1 LESKDRIDS
10 NYSIIYSK
18 CKETITMIMEPIQSI
33 AMSSFV
39 SDEEQMWGAVLS
51 RDPRA
56 DGSFVYA
63 VRSTGIYCRPTCA
76 SKRPRREHVSF
87 FTELDQ
93 AERAGFRPCKRCHPR
108 GQGDGPD
115 ALIVKQVTGYIEEN
129 VGGERPVT
137 LEAISEHVGVSPF
150 HLQRVFKRAT
160 GVTPRQYAEALRLE
174 RAKERLREGDGVAEA
189 LYEAGYGSS
198 SRLYEGAGERLGMTP
213 GEYKRGGEWASIGF
227 TTAQCPLG
235 TLLVAATERGV
246 CAVRLGDDEASL
258 EETLHA
264 EFPAATIKRDDQALA
279 RWIEPILSYL
289 AGELPNPSLPI
300 HVRATAFQRRVWEML
315 RTIPYGSTRS
325 YGAVASAMG
334 QPTATRAVARACAT
348 NPVAMVVPC
357 HRVISADG
365 RLGGYRWGT
374 WRKRAL
380 LELEQGQVMQVVA
393 E

>member
-1 LESKDRIDS
+1 MISTESH
-10 NYSIIYSK
+10 
-18 CKETITMIMEPIQSI
+18 
-33 AMSSFV
+33 
-39 SDEEQMWGAVLS
+39 EEQMWRAVLS
-51 RDPRA
+51 RDTRA
-56 DGSFVYA
+56 DGSFVYG

-76 SKRPRREHVSF
+76 SKRPKREHVSF
-87 FTELDQ
+87 FTDLDE
-93 AERAGFRPCKRCHPR
+93 AEREGFRPCKRCHPR
-108 GQGDGPD
+108 GQEHDVD
-115 ALIVKQVTGYIEEN
+115 AELVKQVAGYIEEN
-129 VGGERPVT
+129 VGGERPIT

-150 HLQRVFKRAT
+150 HMQRVFKRAT
-160 GVTPRQYAEALRLE
+160 GVTPRQYAEVLRLE

-198 SRLYEGAGERLGMTP
+198 SRLYETAGERLGMTP
-213 GEYKRGGEWASIGF
+213 GEYKRGGEWASIGY
-227 TTAQCPLG
+227 TTAKCPLG
-235 TLLVAATERGV
+235 QLLVAATGRGV

-258 EETLHA
+258 EEMLRG
-264 EFPAATIKRDDQALA
+264 EFPAAKIEKDDQALA

-289 AGELPNPSLPI
+289 AGELPNPDLPI

-315 RTIPYGSTRS
+315 RTIPYGSTLS

-357 HRVISADG
+357 HRVVGADG
-365 RLGGYRWGT
+365 GLGGYRWGT

-380 LELEQGQVMQVVA
+380 LELEQGQVMQGSS